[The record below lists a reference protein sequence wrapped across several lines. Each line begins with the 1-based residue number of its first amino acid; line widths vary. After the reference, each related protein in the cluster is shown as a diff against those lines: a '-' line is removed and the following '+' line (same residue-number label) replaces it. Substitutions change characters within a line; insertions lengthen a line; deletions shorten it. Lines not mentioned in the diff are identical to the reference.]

1 MRSLDSWMV
10 GSLIRKSPMKKLA
23 TALALALAF
32 AAPMAFST
40 SGAQAST
47 VNSQSHMTKSI
58 APLLLERGYFLFG
71 NPQRYAIAPNTK
83 LETQN

>member
-47 VNSQSHMTKSI
+47 VNSQSHMTKSMTGKHQ
-58 APLLLERGYFLFG
+58 AVKSSKKKVRTHKK
-71 NPQRYAIAPNTK
+71 RTHRM
-83 LETQN
+83 